1 VKKRAPNEGQIQHRC
16 TLRIRHDLDWTKFCW
31 LLENDSQQHKTV
43 SQSSWHNYGVQA
55 GELIRNEVVMSNA
68 TLIGEILWIWACVDS
83 PDRDDEP
90 KAISGSNF
98 ATTPC
103 VHERDVVVRSHQRR
117 IGFCYG
123 FVTDEVLAYP

>member
-1 VKKRAPNEGQIQHRC
+1 
-16 TLRIRHDLDWTKFCW
+16 

-43 SQSSWHNYGVQA
+43 SQSSWNDYGVQT
-55 GELIRNEVVMSNA
+55 GELIRNEVVISNA
-68 TLIGEILWIWACVDS
+68 ALIAEILWIWAGVDC
-83 PDRDDEP
+83 PDRDYEP

-103 VHERDVVVRSHQRR
+103 VDKRDVVLRSHERR

-123 FVTDEVLAYP
+123 FVTDEVLVYP